1 MALRVSRSI
10 TWALA
15 AALASASPSIARQ
28 PAFLQASQDSGPPT
42 VRGIT
47 FRSYPEIGGIYERGE
62 TVEVAVDFTAYV
74 KVSGTPQL
82 ALIVGDEIRWA
93 AFSHNIRW
101 TNFLSFRYTVQA
113 ADRDANG
120 ISVPADAIRL
130 NGGSIR
136 AGPEDVVDAVLRH
149 QGVGDSGTHRVDG
162 GRFTAP
168 TVRDIAFESS
178 PLHGDTYEFGEQVR
192 LVVDFSRSV
201 VASTGVRLALVVGDQ
216 TRLADLSTWVD
227 SAGSSTLNFS
237 YQVGRDDRDTDGISV
252 PANAIRLGGGGVI
265 AAAVDRDVDAV
276 VTHDGIPPDSSRK
289 VDGGRYTAP
298 KITSI
303 SFSGYPSLADTYEL
317 GEHIGLRLE
326 FDKAVTV
333 EGGPRVALDI
343 GGRRRQ
349 ALFYPSDSFGV
360 HFRYAVQA
368 TDRDVD
374 GISVVA
380 NSLTLNGGRIRAAS
394 DGAGDADLRHGAIA
408 SDGRRRVDGSRVSV
422 PTVRGVSF
430 RNHGPHE
437 RGETLSVGVEF
448 TRPVTVTGRP
458 QLALVIGSEIRLATY
473 SPGCARSRALY
484 FDYRVQAA
492 DRDDDGVSLRAN
504 AIRLS
509 GGTIR
514 SATDGVTDANLIHA
528 PMASEP
534 GLVVDGSRATAPRVS
549 LMRFRGPA
557 SSYELG
563 DTVEVE
569 VEFDPSV
576 TVTGN
581 PVVEL
586 DVGGQTRLAS
596 YTHGLIFQY
605 TVQAS
610 DRDNDGISIP
620 ANALRANSGTIAKRS
635 DAGATGALLEHEA
648 VPADPARRVDGSRV
662 PVPRV
667 SRVLV
672 GSGTSGLGDVVQA
685 VVDFTRH
692 VKVTGSPQL
701 ALTIGGRTRLA
712 AYAGG
717 DSTYTNSRI
726 YFRYTVRADDREEE
740 GVSIPANAIRLNG
753 GTIKAVA
760 DRSTDAELSHQA
772 LDSEKRVDG
781 SRTEPLTAS
790 IFFGESP
797 RGCGTYERGETI
809 WVGARLREGNA
820 RDVIVSGRPKLALHI
835 GDRVR
840 LATYSV
846 TGSRR
851 GPPYWPRP
859 VEAPSTL
866 WFGYTVQAGDRDPD
880 GISVPANAIRFD
892 GGTIR
897 LAGDSVPRQPP
908 PSYALNPDLGRRVDG
923 RLAAPPTLDSVS
935 LRGSPEV
942 ADTYGLG
949 ETIVVAARFS
959 RAVAVTGNPQ
969 VALTIGD
976 RTRAATFSPGPLPS
990 TRTLLFQYAVQPGD
1004 LDTDGVSVAADSLN
1018 PAGGAI
1024 KLPDGVTDAD
1034 LSHSG
1039 LADDAVHKVD
1049 ASQVV
1054 PPTVDAVR
1062 LRGFPAE
1069 GDTYRAGEPIEV
1081 EVKFSK
1087 AVTVTGDPRLVLIIG
1102 GVSRMARHS
1111 PGPQPSLTQS
1121 FRYTVQPVDRDE
1133 DGVGVPADGL
1143 RVNGGAIRLVDG
1155 VTDAVLG
1162 HAAVSDDP
1170 SRKVWGLDGGPSVP
1184 TDSCEPDAE
1193 RACLQDS
1200 RFEVRTMWW
1209 QRDGPSGPARVAAA
1223 GTDDSGLFWFF
1234 DPDNWEILVKVLDG
1248 CSANG
1253 HFWVFGA
1260 ATTDLGYRITV
1271 TDTATGRVRVYR
1283 HELGEPAAAI
1293 TDSTAFADGC
1303 RR

>member
-15 AALASASPSIARQ
+15 AALASASPSITQQ
-28 PAFLQASQDSGPPT
+28 PAFLHASQDSGPPA

-93 AFSHNIRW
+93 DFSHNIRW
-101 TNFLSFRYTVQA
+101 TNFLSFRYTVRA
-113 ADRDANG
+113 VDRDANG

-168 TVRDIAFESS
+168 TVRAIAFEDS
-178 PLHGDTYEFGEQVR
+178 PLHGDTYEFGEQIR

-201 VASTGVRLALVVGDQ
+201 VASTSVRLALVVGDH
-216 TRLADLSTWVD
+216 TRLADFSSW
-227 SAGSSTLNFS
+227 AHFPGSSTLNFS
-237 YQVGRDDRDTDGISV
+237 YQVGRDDRDSDGISV
-252 PANAIRLGGGGVI
+252 PTNAIHLGGGAIV
-265 AAAVDRDVDAV
+265 AAVDRDVDAV
-276 VTHDGIPPDSSRK
+276 VTHGGIPPNPSRK

-303 SFSGYPSLADTYEL
+303 SFSGYPSVGDTYEL
-317 GEHIGLRLE
+317 GEYIGLRLE

-343 GGRRRQ
+343 GGRTRQ
-349 ALFYPSDSFGV
+349 ALFFRSDSSV

-368 TDRDVD
+368 TDRDAD

-380 NSLTLNGGRIRAAS
+380 NSLALNGGRIRAVS
-394 DGAGDADLRHGAIA
+394 DGAVDADLRHEAIA
-408 SDGRRRVDGSRVSV
+408 SDARRRVDGSRVSV
-422 PTVRGVSF
+422 PAVRRLFF

-437 RGETLSVGVEF
+437 RGQTLSAGVEF
-448 TRPVTVTGRP
+448 TRPVTATGRP
-458 QLALVIGSEIRLATY
+458 QLALVIGNEIRLATY
-473 SPGCARSRALY
+473 SPGCARSRVLY

-514 SATDGVTDANLIHA
+514 SAADGVTDASLIHA

-549 LMRFRGPA
+549 LMRFWGPA
-557 SSYELG
+557 SSYRLG

-586 DVGGQTRLAS
+586 DVGGQTRLAA
-596 YTHGLIFQY
+596 YTHGLIFRY

-610 DRDNDGISIP
+610 DRDSDGISIP
-620 ANALRANSGTIAKRS
+620 ANALRLNSGTIAKRS
-635 DAGATGALLEHEA
+635 DGGATSALLEHEA

-672 GSGTSGLGDVVQA
+672 GSGTSGLGDLVQ
-685 VVDFTRH
+685 VRVDFTRH

-712 AYAGG
+712 AYAGV
-717 DSTYTNSRI
+717 STYTNSRI

-753 GTIKAVA
+753 GTIKAAA
-760 DRSTDAELSHQA
+760 DRSTDAELNHQA

-781 SRTEPLTAS
+781 GRREPLTAS

-809 WVGARLREGNA
+809 WVGARLRQGSA
-820 RDVIVSGRPKLALHI
+820 RDVIVSGRPKLTLHI

-846 TGSRR
+846 TGSRF
-851 GPPYWPRP
+851 GPPYWPSP
-859 VEAPSTL
+859 GEAPSTL
-866 WFGYTVQAGDRDPD
+866 WFGYTVQAGDRDTD

-897 LAGDSVPRQPP
+897 LAGDSAPRQPP
-908 PSYALNPDLGRRVDG
+908 PSYALNPDDGRSVDG
-923 RLAAPPTLDSVS
+923 RLAAPPTLDGVS
-935 LRGSPEV
+935 LKGSPE
-942 ADTYGLG
+942 AGDTYRLG
-949 ETIVVAARFS
+949 ETIVVEARFS

-976 RTRAATFSPGPLPS
+976 RTRAAAFSPGPLPS
-990 TRTLLFQYAVQPGD
+990 TRTLLFRYTVQPGD
-1004 LDTDGVSVAADSLN
+1004 LDTDGVSLAADSLN
-1018 PAGGAI
+1018 PGGGAI
-1024 KLPDGVTDAD
+1024 RLPDGVTAAD
-1034 LSHSG
+1034 LGHSG
-1039 LADDAVHKVD
+1039 LADDAVRKVD
-1049 ASQVV
+1049 GSQVV
-1054 PPTVDAVR
+1054 APTVDAVG
-1062 LRGFPAE
+1062 LRGYPAE
-1069 GDTYRAGEPIEV
+1069 GDTYEAGETIEV
-1081 EVKFSK
+1081 EVQFSR
-1087 AVTVTGDPRLVLIIG
+1087 AVTVSGDPQVVLAIG
-1102 GVSRMARHS
+1102 GVSTIATHS
-1111 PGPQPSLTQS
+1111 PGPQPSLSQS
-1121 FRYTVQPVDRDE
+1121 FHYTVQPVDRDE
-1133 DGVGVPADGL
+1133 DGVGVPANGL
-1143 RVNGGAIRLVDG
+1143 RLNGGAIRLVDG

-1184 TDSCEPDAE
+1184 ADSCERDPE
-1193 RACLQDS
+1193 TACLQDS
-1200 RFEVRTMWW
+1200 RFEVRAMWW

-1234 DPDNWEILVKVLDG
+1234 DRDNWEILVKVLDG
-1248 CSANG
+1248 CSTNG

-1260 ATTDLGYRITV
+1260 ATTDLGFRLTV
-1271 TDTATGRVRVYR
+1271 TDTVTGRARVYR
-1283 HELGEPAAAI
+1283 QEPGEPASAI